1 MVCSF
6 LLNLAYG
13 LYWCMASLAILHIT
27 IQHLYNAPLV
37 IINKKRTPMKKY
49 TPVVLLILLIF
60 STFTHA
66 DYKDEIEAMRVRGH
80 ELAGPGT
87 GLSDSER
94 FQELVQMT
102 YDYTMLNYPEFAT
115 YLGDPRGQDRW
126 TDNSEAVTRQREQ
139 DVSLLLAALDNIN
152 REALSETEKLNYDLL
167 YDGQKKVI
175 EGHQFPD
182 ELMPLNQMGGVQQ
195 DIARMMAITQPKN
208 AEDYV
213 NMVARLEKTPEVVDQ
228 TIAWMRK
235 GMEAGVTP
243 PAVTLRDVPQQ
254 IRNQLVDEADQSPL
268 LGAFQQFP
276 ASVDSL
282 QQESLK
288 KQAETAFSE
297 RIAPAFEKLL
307 AFVEN
312 EYLPAARKT
321 IAMRDLPN
329 GEAWYA
335 YNVRQDTTTDLTP
348 EQIHQIG
355 LSEVKRIRSEM
366 DKVIEASGFEGS
378 FEEFLAF
385 LRTDPQFYHV
395 SSEDL
400 LREYRDIAKR
410 ADPELMKLFGKLPR
424 TPYGIVPVPAYAEK
438 SQTTAYYQPGSVDAG
453 RPGNFFANTYA
464 LDTRPRWE
472 MEALTLHEA
481 VPGHHLQIALQDEL
495 EDVPWYR
502 RAGGYTAFIEGWG
515 LYSESLGVEMG
526 FYQDPYSKFGQLT
539 YEMWR
544 AIRLVI
550 DTGMHHL
557 GWSRQ
562 KAIDYFMQNAG
573 KQEHDVIVE
582 VDRYI
587 VWPGQAL
594 AYKIGELKIKEL
606 RAWATDELGE
616 DFDIRAFHDEVLG
629 KGALPLSVLE
639 ANIKAWVKE
648 QKS

>member
-1 MVCSF
+1 
-6 LLNLAYG
+6 
-13 LYWCMASLAILHIT
+13 
-27 IQHLYNAPLV
+27 
-37 IINKKRTPMKKY
+37 MKKIII
-49 TPVVLLILLIF
+49 VSLLLVSF
-60 STFTHA
+60 STGSFG
-66 DYKDEIEAMRVRGH
+66 DYQDEIKVLTARMQ
-80 ELAGPGT
+80 ELSGDKT

-94 FQELVQMT
+94 FKEIVDMT
-102 YDYTMLNYPEFAT
+102 YDYTMLSHPEYAT

-126 TDNSEAVTRQREQ
+126 TDNSEAITQQRKQ
-139 DVSLLLAALDNIN
+139 DGKTLLAALANIN
-152 REALSETEKLNYDLL
+152 RNELAASEQVNYDLL
-167 YDGQKKVI
+167 YDIQERGI
-175 EGHQFPD
+175 EGQQFPN
-182 ELMPLNQMGGVQQ
+182 EYMPLNQMGGVQQ
-195 DIARMMAITQPKN
+195 DIARMMAIMQPKN
-208 AEDYV
+208 VDDYS
-213 NMVARLEKTPEVVDQ
+213 NMIARLEKTPEVVDQ

-243 PAVTLRDVPQQ
+243 PAITLRDVPQQ
-254 IRNQLVDEADQSPL
+254 IRNQLVDEADKSPL
-268 LGAFQQFP
+268 LAAFQKFP

-288 KQAETAFSE
+288 KQASAAFSE
-297 RIAPAFEKLL
+297 KIAPAFEKLL
-307 AFVEN
+307 VFVEN
-312 EYLPAARKT
+312 EYIPAARKS

-335 YNVRQDTTTDLTP
+335 YNVKQRTTTDLTP
-348 EQIHQIG
+348 EQIHKIG
-355 LSEVKRIRSEM
+355 LSEVKRIRGEM
-366 DKVIEASGFEGS
+366 NGIIESIGFEGS
-378 FEEFLAF
+378 FEDFLVF
-385 LRTDPQFYHV
+385 LRTDPQFYHTTK
-395 SSEDL
+395 EGL

-424 TPYGIVPVPAYAEK
+424 TPYGVIPVPSYAEK
-438 SQTTAYYQPGSVDAG
+438 SQTTAYYQGGSVKAG

-481 VPGHHLQIALQDEL
+481 VPGHHLQLALQDEL
-495 EDVPWYR
+495 EDVPWFR

-544 AIRLVI
+544 AIRLVV

-562 KAIDYFMQNAG
+562 QAIDYFMENAG

-616 DFDIRAFHDEVLG
+616 DFDIRGFHDEVLG
-629 KGALPLSVLE
+629 KGALPLSVLD

-648 QKS
+648 QKKG

>member
-1 MVCSF
+1 
-6 LLNLAYG
+6 
-13 LYWCMASLAILHIT
+13 
-27 IQHLYNAPLV
+27 
-37 IINKKRTPMKKY
+37 MKKIII
-49 TPVVLLILLIF
+49 VSLLLVSF
-60 STFTHA
+60 STGSFG
-66 DYKDEIEAMRVRGH
+66 DYQDEIKVLNARMQ
-80 ELAGPGT
+80 ELSGDKT

-94 FQELVQMT
+94 FKEIVDMT
-102 YDYTMLNYPEFAT
+102 YDYTMLSHPEYAT

-126 TDNSEAVTRQREQ
+126 TDNSEAITQQRKQ
-139 DVSLLLAALDNIN
+139 DGKTLLAALANIN
-152 REALSETEKLNYDLL
+152 RNELAASEQVNYDLL
-167 YDGQKKVI
+167 YDIQERDI
-175 EGHQFPD
+175 EGQQFPN
-182 ELMPLNQMGGVQQ
+182 EYMPLNQMGGVQQ
-195 DIARMMAITQPKN
+195 DIARMMAIVQPKN
-208 AEDYV
+208 VEDYS
-213 NMVARLEKTPEVVDQ
+213 NMIARLEKTPEVVDQ

-243 PAVTLRDVPQQ
+243 PAITLRDVPQQ
-254 IRNQLVDEADQSPL
+254 IRNQLVDEADKSPL
-268 LGAFQQFP
+268 LAAFQKFP

-288 KQAETAFSE
+288 KQASAAFSE
-297 RIAPAFEKLL
+297 KIAPAFEKLL
-307 AFVEN
+307 VFVEN
-312 EYLPAARKT
+312 EYIPAARKS

-335 YNVRQDTTTDLTP
+335 YNVKQRTTTDLTP
-348 EQIHQIG
+348 EQIHKIG
-355 LSEVKRIRSEM
+355 LSEVKRIRGEM
-366 DKVIEASGFEGS
+366 KGIIESTGFEGS
-378 FEEFLAF
+378 FEDFLVF
-385 LRTDPQFYHV
+385 LRTDPQFYHTTK
-395 SSEDL
+395 EGL

-424 TPYGIVPVPAYAEK
+424 TPYGVIPVPSYAEK
-438 SQTTAYYQPGSVDAG
+438 SQTTAYYQGGSVKAG

-481 VPGHHLQIALQDEL
+481 VPGHHLQLALQDEL
-495 EDVPWYR
+495 EDVPWFR

-544 AIRLVI
+544 AIRLVV

-562 KAIDYFMQNAG
+562 QAIDYFMENAG

-606 RAWATDELGE
+606 RAWATDELGD
-616 DFDIRAFHDEVLG
+616 DFDIRGFHDEVLG
-629 KGALPLSVLE
+629 KGALPLSVLD
-639 ANIKAWVKE
+639 ANIKAWVKG
-648 QKS
+648 QKGG

>member
-1 MVCSF
+1 
-6 LLNLAYG
+6 LL
-13 LYWCMASLAILHIT
+13 
-27 IQHLYNAPLV
+27 LV
-37 IINKKRTPMKKY
+37 S
-49 TPVVLLILLIF
+49 F
-60 STFTHA
+60 STGSFG
-66 DYKDEIEAMRVRGH
+66 DYQNEIKALNARMQEFSGDK
-80 ELAGPGT
+80 T

-94 FQELVQMT
+94 FKEIVDMT
-102 YDYTMLNYPEFAT
+102 YDYTMLSHPEYAT

-126 TDNSEAVTRQREQ
+126 TDNSEIATRQREQ
-139 DVSLLLAALDNIN
+139 DGKTLLAALANIN
-152 REALSETEKLNYDLL
+152 RDALSATEKVNYDLL
-167 YDGQKKVI
+167 YDIQERDI
-175 EGHQFPD
+175 EGQQFPD
-182 ELMPLNQMGGVQQ
+182 EYLPLNQMGGVQQ
-195 DIARMMAITQPKN
+195 DIARMMAIMQPKN
-208 AEDYV
+208 SEDYS
-213 NMVARLEKTPEVVDQ
+213 NMISRLEKTPEVVEQ

-235 GMEAGVTP
+235 GMKAGVTP
-243 PAVTLRDVPQQ
+243 PAITLREVPQQ
-254 IRNQLVDEADQSPL
+254 IRNQLVDEADKSPL
-268 LGAFQQFP
+268 LSAFQKFP

-288 KQAETAFSE
+288 KQASAAFSE
-297 RIAPAFEKLL
+297 KIAPAFEKLL
-307 AFVEN
+307 VFVEN
-312 EYLPAARKT
+312 EYIPAARKT
-321 IAMRDLPN
+321 IAMRDMPN

-335 YNVRQDTTTDLTP
+335 YNVKQRTTTDLTP
-348 EQIHQIG
+348 EQIHEIG
-355 LSEVKRIRSEM
+355 LSEVKRIRGEM
-366 DKVIEASGFEGS
+366 QGIIKSTGFEGS
-378 FEEFLAF
+378 FEDFLVF
-385 LRTDPQFYHV
+385 LRTDPQFYHTTK
-395 SSEDL
+395 EGL

-424 TPYGIVPVPAYAEK
+424 TPYGVIPVPSYAEK
-438 SQTTAYYQPGSVDAG
+438 SQTTAYYQGGSVKAG

-464 LDTRPRWE
+464 LETRPRWE

-481 VPGHHLQIALQDEL
+481 VPGHHLQLALQDEL
-495 EDVPWYR
+495 EDVPWFR
-502 RAGGYTAFIEGWG
+502 RAVGYTAFIEGWG

-544 AIRLVI
+544 AIRLVV

-562 KAIDYFMQNAG
+562 QAIDYFMENAG

-616 DFDIRAFHDEVLG
+616 DFDIRGFHDEVLG

-648 QKS
+648 QKDG

>member
-1 MVCSF
+1 
-6 LLNLAYG
+6 
-13 LYWCMASLAILHIT
+13 
-27 IQHLYNAPLV
+27 
-37 IINKKRTPMKKY
+37 MKKIII
-49 TPVVLLILLIF
+49 VLLLLVSF
-60 STFTHA
+60 STGSFG
-66 DYKDEIEAMRVRGH
+66 DYQDEIKALTARMQ
-80 ELAGPGT
+80 ELSGDKT

-94 FQELVQMT
+94 FKEIVDMT
-102 YDYTMLNYPEFAT
+102 YDYTMLSHPEYAT
-115 YLGDPRGQDRW
+115 YLGDPRGQDQW
-126 TDNSEAVTRQREQ
+126 TDNSEAITQQRKQ
-139 DVSLLLAALDNIN
+139 DGKTLLAALANIN
-152 REALSETEKLNYDLL
+152 RNELAASEQVNYDLL
-167 YDGQKKVI
+167 YDIQERDI
-175 EGHQFPD
+175 EGQQFPN
-182 ELMPLNQMGGVQQ
+182 EYMPLNQMGGVQQ
-195 DIARMMAITQPKN
+195 DIARMMAIVQPKN
-208 AEDYV
+208 VEDYS
-213 NMVARLEKTPEVVDQ
+213 NMIARLEKTPEVVDQ

-243 PAVTLRDVPQQ
+243 PAITLRDVPQQ
-254 IRNQLVDEADQSPL
+254 IRNQLVDEADKSPL
-268 LGAFQQFP
+268 LAAFQKFP

-288 KQAETAFSE
+288 KQASAAFSE
-297 RIAPAFEKLL
+297 KIAPAFEKLL
-307 AFVEN
+307 VFVEN
-312 EYLPAARKT
+312 EYIPAARKS

-335 YNVRQDTTTDLTP
+335 YNVKQRTTTDLTP
-348 EQIHQIG
+348 EQIHKIG
-355 LSEVKRIRSEM
+355 LSEVKRIRGEM
-366 DKVIEASGFEGS
+366 NGIIESTGFEGS
-378 FEEFLAF
+378 FEDFLVF
-385 LRTDPQFYHV
+385 LRTDPQFYHTTK
-395 SSEDL
+395 EGL

-424 TPYGIVPVPAYAEK
+424 TPYGVIPVPSYAEK
-438 SQTTAYYQPGSVDAG
+438 SQTTAYYQGGSVKAG

-464 LDTRPRWE
+464 LETRPRWE

-481 VPGHHLQIALQDEL
+481 VPGHHLQLALQDEL
-495 EDVPWYR
+495 ENVPWFR

-544 AIRLVI
+544 AIRLVV

-562 KAIDYFMQNAG
+562 QAIDYFMENAG

-616 DFDIRAFHDEVLG
+616 DFDIRGFHDEVLG
-629 KGALPLSVLE
+629 KGALPLSVLD
-639 ANIKAWVKE
+639 ANIKAWVKG
-648 QKS
+648 QKGG

>member
-1 MVCSF
+1 
-6 LLNLAYG
+6 
-13 LYWCMASLAILHIT
+13 
-27 IQHLYNAPLV
+27 
-37 IINKKRTPMKKY
+37 MKKIII
-49 TPVVLLILLIF
+49 VSLLLVSF
-60 STFTHA
+60 STGSFGN
-66 DYKDEIEAMRVRGH
+66 YQDEIKALTARMQ
-80 ELAGPGT
+80 ELSGDKT
-87 GLSDSER
+87 GLNDSER
-94 FQELVQMT
+94 FKEIVDMT
-102 YDYTMLNYPEFAT
+102 YDYTMLSHPEYAT

-126 TDNSEAVTRQREQ
+126 TDNSEVITRQREQ
-139 DVSLLLAALDNIN
+139 DGKILLAALANIN
-152 REALSETEKLNYDLL
+152 RDALSATEQVNYDLL
-167 YDGQKKVI
+167 YDIQERDI
-175 EGHQFPD
+175 EGQQFPN
-182 ELMPLNQMGGVQQ
+182 EYMPLNQMGGVQQ
-195 DIARMMAITQPKN
+195 DIAQMMAIMQPKN
-208 AEDYV
+208 AEDYS
-213 NMVARLEKTPEVVDQ
+213 NMISRLEKTPEVVDQ

-243 PAVTLRDVPQQ
+243 PAITLRDVPQQ
-254 IRNQLVDEADQSPL
+254 IRNQLVDEADKSPL
-268 LGAFQQFP
+268 LAAFQKFP
-276 ASVDSL
+276 ANVDSL

-288 KQAETAFSE
+288 KQASATFSE
-297 RIAPAFEKLL
+297 KIAPAFEKLL

-312 EYLPAARKT
+312 EYIPAARES

-335 YNVRQDTTTDLTP
+335 YNVKQRTTTDLTP
-348 EQIHQIG
+348 EQIHEIG
-355 LSEVKRIRSEM
+355 LSEVKRIRGEM
-366 DKVIEASGFEGS
+366 KDIIKSTDFEGS
-378 FEEFLAF
+378 FEDFLVF
-385 LRTDPQFYHV
+385 LRTDPQFYHTTK
-395 SSEDL
+395 EGL

-424 TPYGIVPVPAYAEK
+424 TPYGVIPVPSYAEK
-438 SQTTAYYQPGSVDAG
+438 SQTTAYYQGGSVKAG

-481 VPGHHLQIALQDEL
+481 VPGHHLQLALQDEL
-495 EDVPWYR
+495 EDVPWFR

-544 AIRLVI
+544 AIRLVV

-562 KAIDYFMQNAG
+562 QAIDYFMKNAG
-573 KQEHDVIVE
+573 KQEHDVTVE

-616 DFDIRAFHDEVLG
+616 NFDIRGFHDEVLG

-639 ANIKAWVKE
+639 ANIKAWVKGQMDE
-648 QKS
+648 